1 VTKAT
6 DVLII
11 GGGVTGLSVARE
23 LSKYNVHV
31 TLVEKETDVGWG
43 QTKASYAIRH
53 PGARWAPGT
62 LAQQMI
68 AEGNRLM
75 EQIIE
80 DLDIEFKRS
89 GELVLAFSKEELES
103 LKTMK
108 RHAEHIKVEG
118 LEIIGN
124 SEIMRLEPNVN
135 PAAIAALYMPTAGIF
150 NPFDLVFAFFENAR
164 ENGVEM
170 MMDTRVKGIIP
181 ERNKFIVETNRGE
194 IRADYIVNAAGLF
207 AEKIAGMA
215 GVRDFK
221 ITYTAKASCLILDSL
236 LGGTVQH
243 IVTALNDPKA
253 FLRYKLATPTFH
265 GKMLIYTSFSEPA
278 KGIEDRAVSK
288 GMFDATIESAKALLP
303 DVDLERH
310 VIASFAGLT
319 ARNDRGDFIVEASGK
334 NTAFVHAAVPPPG
347 ITCSPAVG
355 QRVVEILKSNGL
367 SMNEKT
373 TFNPYRKSIRSLRK
387 SSATQ
392 MGELVREAP
401 CFGRVVCRCEKV
413 SEGEII
419 EAVRRGATTLDG
431 VKFRTRAGMGR
442 CQMNYCGPEVTAIL
456 AGEQNQALESITK
469 KGRGSNYIQ

>member
-1 VTKAT
+1 
-6 DVLII
+6 
-11 GGGVTGLSVARE
+11 
-23 LSKYNVHV
+23 
-31 TLVEKETDVGWG
+31 
-43 QTKASYAIRH
+43 
-53 PGARWAPGT
+53 
-62 LAQQMI
+62 
-68 AEGNRLM
+68 
-75 EQIIE
+75 
-80 DLDIEFKRS
+80 
-89 GELVLAFSKEELES
+89 
-103 LKTMK
+103 
-108 RHAEHIKVEG
+108 
-118 LEIIGN
+118 
-124 SEIMRLEPNVN
+124 VN
-135 PAAIAALYMPTAGIF
+135 PAAVAALYMPTAGIF
-150 NPFDLVFAFFENAR
+150 NPFNLVSAFFENAR

-170 MMDTRVKGIIP
+170 MMDTRVKSIIP

-194 IRADYIVNAAGLF
+194 IRANYIVNAAGLF

-215 GVRDFK
+215 GIHDFK
-221 ITYTAKASCLILDSL
+221 ITYAAKASCLILDSL

-265 GKMLIYTSFSEPA
+265 GKILIYTSFSEPA

-310 VIASFAGLT
+310 VIASYAGLT
-319 ARNDRGDFIVEASGK
+319 ARNDRGDFIVAASGE
-334 NTAFVHAAVPPPG
+334 NSAFVHAAVPPPG

-355 QRVVEILKSNGL
+355 RRVVQILKSNGL
-367 SMNEKT
+367 SMSEKT

-387 SSATQ
+387 SSPTQ

-413 SEGEII
+413 SEAEII
-419 EAVRRGATTLDG
+419 EAVNRGATTLDG

-456 AGEQNQALESITK
+456 AREQNQALESITK
-469 KGRGSNYIQ
+469 KGHGSNYIQ

>member
-1 VTKAT
+1 MTKPT

-11 GGGVTGLSVARE
+11 GGGITGLSVARE
-23 LSKYNVHV
+23 LSRYNVHV
-31 TLVEKETDVGWG
+31 TLVEKEADVGWG

-75 EQIIE
+75 EQLIE

-108 RHAEHIKVEG
+108 RHAEHIQVEG

-124 SEIMRLEPNVN
+124 SEIRRLEPNVN
-135 PAAIAALYMPTAGIF
+135 PAAVAALYMPSAGIF
-150 NPFDLVFAFFENAR
+150 NPFNLVSAFFENAR
-164 ENGVEM
+164 ENGVDM
-170 MMDTRVKGIIP
+170 MMDTRVKGILS
-181 ERNKFIVETNRGE
+181 ERNKFIVETSRGE

-207 AEKIAGMA
+207 AEEIAGMA
-215 GVRDFK
+215 GIDDFK
-221 ITYTAKASCLILDSL
+221 ITYATKACCLILDSL
-236 LGGTVQH
+236 LEGTVQH

-265 GKMLIYTSFSEPA
+265 GKILIYTSFSEPA

-288 GMFDATIESAKALLP
+288 RMFDATIESAKALLP
-303 DVDLERH
+303 DVELERH
-310 VIASFAGLT
+310 VIASYAGLT

-334 NTAFVHAAVPPPG
+334 NTAFIHAAVPPPG

-355 QRVVEILKSNGL
+355 
-367 SMNEKT
+367 T
-373 TFNPYRKSIRSLRK
+373 
-387 SSATQ
+387 A
-392 MGELVREAP
+392 
-401 CFGRVVCRCEKV
+401 
-413 SEGEII
+413 
-419 EAVRRGATTLDG
+419 RG
-431 VKFRTRAGMGR
+431 
-442 CQMNYCGPEVTAIL
+442 
-456 AGEQNQALESITK
+456 
-469 KGRGSNYIQ
+469 